1 VTPDTAGRNF
11 SGLVVASFVG
21 LMAIG
26 AGACVLLS
34 LLAYRIST
42 QGVAFVT
49 ARNLWPALI
58 FLVLVAGGAV
68 TGMWK
73 LRRQIVASARLSR
86 RVRTLAL
93 HTPPALIEA
102 ARQAGLDGRVRLV
115 DSQEAFSFA
124 YGALSPRVAV
134 SSGLL
139 ARLSPEELYAVLE
152 HERYH
157 VRNLDPLRVL
167 FVRTLPT
174 MLFYLPA
181 LRAFRIRYEAGRE
194 LAADRRALTA
204 CGRKP
209 LAGALLKV
217 VGGPGWGELQV
228 AAAIGGSELLDV
240 RLAQI
245 EAGAEP
251 RLAASSL
258 ATGLASLVGLSA
270 LLGSFTL
277 AVTRFA
283 GPLEVARA
291 AMPGL
296 QLTGPGL
303 ALGLLC
309 VVPWAVAGYW
319 AYRRL
324 QHRARKPLDTTPV

>member
-1 VTPDTAGRNF
+1 MTPDTAGRNF
-11 SGLVVASFVG
+11 SGLVVASFAG
-21 LMAIG
+21 LMTIG
-26 AGACVLLS
+26 AGGCVLLS

-42 QGVAFVT
+42 QGVGFVT
-49 ARNLWPALI
+49 ARDLWPALV

-68 TGMWK
+68 TGMWT
-73 LRRQIVASARLSR
+73 LRRRIVASARLSR
-86 RVRTLAL
+86 RIRRLAL
-93 HTPPALIEA
+93 RSPPALMEA
-102 ARQAGLDGRVRLV
+102 AQRAGLDGRVRLV
-115 DSQEAFSFA
+115 DSGEAFSFA
-124 YGALSPRVAV
+124 YGALSPQVAV

-139 ARLSPEELYAVLE
+139 GRLSREELDAVLE

-167 FVRTLPT
+167 FARTLPT

-181 LRAFRIRYEAGRE
+181 LRTLRVRYEAGRE

-204 CGRKP
+204 CGRRP

-228 AAAIGGSELLDV
+228 AAAIGGSELLDI

-245 EAGAEP
+245 EAGTEP
-251 RLAASSL
+251 RVAAPSL
-258 ATGLASLVGLSA
+258 ATGLASLIGLSV
-270 LLGSFTL
+270 LFTSFTL
-277 AVTRFA
+277 AITRFA

-291 AMPGL
+291 TMPGMD
-296 QLTGPGL
+296 LTASGM
-303 ALGLLC
+303 ALGSLC
-309 VVPWAVAGYW
+309 AVPWAASGYW

-324 QHRARKPLDTTPV
+324 RHRARKPLDTTHA